1 MKRNLLLILLLL
13 CCLALTGCSQKGTT
27 GNEWLLQQKSYC
39 EELQEIC
46 SSIDDVYSLYLL
58 GSMEI
63 NDYCNEI
70 QLLQV
75 QALACSAQYEQ
86 QKKDANILPASHS
99 YASKAGVDALESSNM
114 EIQMF
119 LEQSLETTDRETLAR
134 LYVDFQDE
142 MITNLATYIT
152 SYNLIQAEKEGSKN
166 E

>member
-1 MKRNLLLILLLL
+1 MKRNPLLILLLL
-13 CCLALTGCSQKGTT
+13 CCLALAGCSQKGTT
-27 GNEWLLQQKSYC
+27 GNEWLLQQEPYC

-58 GSMEI
+58 GSMET

-86 QKKDANILPASHS
+86 RKKDADILPASHS
-99 YASKAGVDALESSNM
+99 YASKAGIDALENSNRT
-114 EIQMF
+114 IQTF
-119 LEQSLETTDRETLAR
+119 LEKSLETVDCETLAR

-142 MITNLATYIT
+142 MLTNLATYIT
-152 SYNLIQAEKEGSKN
+152 SYNLIQAEKGGSEN